1 MTIPI
6 LICDDS
12 SFARKQVA
20 RALPNTVETSISYA
34 TNGAEAMVALRAGKG
49 GMLFLDLNM
58 PVMDGYEVLQA
69 IRAENLH
76 CLVIVISGDIQP
88 EAYQRVLDLGALE
101 FLKKPVDSEKLS
113 EIMVKYGLK
122 SASSDAPG
130 VQVSTDIWDCYVEVA
145 NVAMGRAADLLA
157 RLLGTFVQMPVPK
170 LKKIQSSELNKT
182 ISVLDKYENISVVS
196 QGFIGFGIAGE
207 ALLIFNE
214 SSFTDIAEL
223 MHYDSVVDDVAKIEL
238 LMDIGGIMIGAFLK
252 GISSQLDITFSQ
264 GSPSILDRRA
274 SMQTLKDCPQSRSQE
289 LLAIELRIAIE
300 GKNVK
305 ANLLLLFTEDSI
317 QPLNR
322 IVSVLAA

>member
-1 MTIPI
+1 MPTPI

-20 RALPNTVETSISYA
+20 RALPNTIEASISYA
-34 TNGAEAMVALRAGKG
+34 TNGAEALVALRAGKG

-69 IRAENLH
+69 IRDENLH
-76 CLVIVISGDIQP
+76 SLVIVISGDIQP
-88 EAYQRVLDLGALE
+88 EAYLRVLELGALE
-101 FLKKPVDSEKLS
+101 FIKKPVDSEKLS

-122 SASSDAPG
+122 SATTDAPG
-130 VQVSTDIWDCYVEVA
+130 VQVNTDIWDCYAEVA
-145 NVAMGRAADLLA
+145 NIAMGRAADLLA

-170 LKKIQSSELNKT
+170 LKMIQSSELNKT
-182 ISVLDKYENISVVS
+182 ITVLDKYENISVVS

-223 MHYDSVVDDVAKIEL
+223 MHYDSVVDEAAKIEL
-238 LMDIGGIMIGAFLK
+238 LMDIGSIMIGAFLK

-264 GSPSILDRRA
+264 GSPSILDRRVT
-274 SMQTLKDCPQSRSQE
+274 MQTLKDCPKARSQQ
-289 LLAIELRIAIE
+289 LLAIELRIALE
-300 GKNVK
+300 GKNIK

-317 QPLNR
+317 EPLNQ

>member
-1 MTIPI
+1 MPTPI

-20 RALPNTVETSISYA
+20 RALPNTIEASISYA
-34 TNGAEAMVALRAGKG
+34 TNGAEALVALRAGKG

-69 IRAENLH
+69 IRDENLH
-76 CLVIVISGDIQP
+76 SLVIVISGDIQP
-88 EAYQRVLDLGALE
+88 EAYLRVLELGALE
-101 FLKKPVDSEKLS
+101 FIKKPVDSEKLS

-122 SASSDAPG
+122 SATTDAPG
-130 VQVSTDIWDCYVEVA
+130 VQVNTDIWDCYAEVA
-145 NVAMGRAADLLA
+145 NIAMGRAADLLA

-170 LKKIQSSELNKT
+170 LKMIQSSELNKT
-182 ISVLDKYENISVVS
+182 ITVLDKYENISVVS

-223 MHYDSVVDDVAKIEL
+223 MHYDSVVDEAAKTEL
-238 LMDIGGIMIGAFLK
+238 LMDIGSIMIGAFLK

-264 GSPSILDRRA
+264 GSPSILDRRVT
-274 SMQTLKDCPQSRSQE
+274 MQTLKDCPKARSQQ
-289 LLAIELRIAIE
+289 LLAIELRIALE
-300 GKNVK
+300 GKNIK

-317 QPLNR
+317 EPLNQ